1 MLGVPRDELLT
12 IDYDALIHTGEQAWL
27 LDIAGREL
35 WLPKSQCEIDEDD
48 STIEV
53 PRWICDEEDLHP

>member
-1 MLGVPRDELLT
+1 MLGTPRDELQT
-12 IDYDALIHTGEQAWL
+12 IDYDALIHEGEQAWL
-27 LDIAGREL
+27 VDIDGREL

-53 PRWICDEEDLHP
+53 PQWICDEEDLAP